1 MSTKT
6 IQQLFDKLTKMRGE
20 EGLLRK
26 QLKDVKVNETK
37 LSSEIRNIEKAKV
50 IAQEVSKATQDKVTY
65 HINGLVSSG
74 LEAVFPD
81 PYTFNLKFVT
91 RRNKTEAD
99 LVFIKNGNETT
110 DILNSGG
117 GGVADIASYLLSI
130 AVFSVNPSRPILI
143 RDENFKFLHSVVFQ
157 KKASSMIKKV
167 SERFGIQMI
176 LISDQPALYS
186 CADKVIMTKI
196 NKGISS
202 IEYDEKEEES

>member
-1 MSTKT
+1 MSKS

-26 QLKDVKVNETK
+26 QLKDVKIDEKKITF
-37 LSSEIRNIEKAKV
+37 EIDNIEKAKV

-65 HINGLVSSG
+65 HINGLVTSG
-74 LEAVFPD
+74 LEAVFPE

-130 AVFSVNPSRPILI
+130 AVFSVNPSRPIFI
-143 RDENFKFLHSVVFQ
+143 RDENFKFLHNVEFQ
-157 KKASSMIKKV
+157 KKASIMIKKV
-167 SERFGIQMI
+167 SEKFGIQII

-186 CADKVIMTKI
+186 CADKVIRTKI
-196 NKGISS
+196 NKGVSS
-202 IEYDEKEEES
+202 VEYEDKKEEV

>member
-1 MSTKT
+1 VSKS
-6 IQQLFDKLTKMRGE
+6 IQQLLNKLIKMRGE
-20 EGLLRK
+20 EDLLRK
-26 QLKDVKVNETK
+26 QLKDTK
-37 LSSEIRNIEKAKV
+37 IDEKKILSEISNIEKAKI

-65 HINGLVSSG
+65 HINGLVTSG

-117 GGVADIASYLLSI
+117 GGVADITSYLLSI
-130 AVFSVNPSRPILI
+130 AVFSVNPSRPILV
-143 RDENFKFLHSVVFQ
+143 RDENFKFLHSVAFQ
-157 KKASSMIKKV
+157 KKASIMIKKI
-167 SERFGIQMI
+167 SEKFGIQMV

-196 NKGISS
+196 NKGVSS
-202 IEYDEKEEES
+202 IGYDEKEEEL